1 MKLTPVQSSNIAAVG
16 YDAISNTLFVQF
28 KGKDTVYSHHGVPV
42 ETYELMMSAD
52 SIGSFY
58 ARNIKKNYAGQA
70 VEGGKDAG
78 SLQSL

>member
-1 MKLTPVQSSNIAAVG
+1 MQLTPVQSSNVAAVG
-16 YDAISNTLFVQF
+16 YDAISNTLFIQF
-28 KGKDTVYSHHGVPV
+28 KGKDTVYTHHGVPV
-42 ETYELMMSAD
+42 ETYEQMMSAE

-58 ARNIKKNYAGQA
+58 ARNIRKNFVGQA